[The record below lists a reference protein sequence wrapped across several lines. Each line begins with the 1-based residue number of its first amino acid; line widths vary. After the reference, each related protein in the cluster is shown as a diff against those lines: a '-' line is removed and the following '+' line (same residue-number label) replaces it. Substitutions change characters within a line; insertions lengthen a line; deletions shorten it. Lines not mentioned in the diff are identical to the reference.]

1 MNLYAESSAVLS
13 WLLAENSSGPVL
25 PLLSNADLVIASDL
39 TLIECDRVLI
49 RATTTKRI
57 PEAQVSDRR
66 ALLARVS
73 EHWTLFR
80 VDSEIV
86 ARARQPFPQE
96 PIRTLD
102 AIHLATA
109 IVARNLVPEI
119 QLLTLDDRL
128 RICGAQLGFEIL
140 PH

>member
-1 MNLYAESSAVLS
+1 MLS

-109 IVARNLVPEI
+109 IVARSLVPEI

-128 RICGAQLGFEIL
+128 RTCGSQLGFEIL

>member
-1 MNLYAESSAVLS
+1 MLS

>member
-1 MNLYAESSAVLS
+1 MLS
-13 WLLAENSSGPVL
+13 WLLAENSSGAVRTI
-25 PLLSNADLVIASDL
+25 LSDAELVMASDL

-49 RATTTKRI
+49 RAVKTKLLR
-57 PEAQVSDRR
+57 EAQVSDRR

-80 VDSEIV
+80 VDSNVV
-86 ARARQPFPQE
+86 ARARQPFPKE

-109 IVARNLVPEI
+109 IIARNLVPEI

>member
-1 MNLYAESSAVLS
+1 MLS
-13 WLLAENSSGPVL
+13 WLLAENSSGTVRTI
-25 PLLSNADLVIASDL
+25 LSEADLVLASDL
-39 TLIECDRVLI
+39 TLIECDRVLK
-49 RATTTKRI
+49 RAITTKHI
-57 PEAQVSDRR
+57 SEGQVSDRR
-66 ALLARVS
+66 AMLARVS

-80 VDSEIV
+80 VDSDIV
-86 ARARQPFPQE
+86 ARARQPFPKE

-119 QLLTLDDRL
+119 RLLTLDNRL
-128 RICGAQLGFEIL
+128 RICGAQLGFDIL

>member
-1 MNLYAESSAVLS
+1 MLS
-13 WLLAENSSGPVL
+13 WLLAENSSGPVR
-25 PLLSNADLVIASDL
+25 PILSNADLVNASDL

-57 PEAQVSDRR
+57 PEAKISDRR

-73 EHWTLFR
+73 EHRTLFR
-80 VDSEIV
+80 VDSDIV
-86 ARARQPFPQE
+86 ARTRQPFPQE

-119 QLLTLDDRL
+119 QLLTLDNRM
-128 RICGAQLGFEIL
+128 RICGTQLGFEIL

>member
-1 MNLYAESSAVLS
+1 VLS

-73 EHWTLFR
+73 EHWTLFL

>member
-1 MNLYAESSAVLS
+1 M
-13 WLLAENSSGPVL
+13 
-25 PLLSNADLVIASDL
+25 IASDL
-39 TLIECDRVLI
+39 ILVECDRVLI
-49 RATTTKRI
+49 RVTTTKRI

-73 EHWTLFR
+73 EHWALFR

-86 ARARQPFPQE
+86 VRARQPFPQE

-109 IVARNLVPEI
+109 NVARNLVPEI

>member
-1 MNLYAESSAVLS
+1 MLS
-13 WLLAENSSGPVL
+13 WLLAENSSGTVRT
-25 PLLSNADLVIASDL
+25 LLSEADLVIASDL

-49 RATTTKRI
+49 RAITTKQI
-57 PEAQVSDRR
+57 SEGQVSDRR
-66 ALLARVS
+66 AMLARVS
-73 EHWTLFR
+73 EHWSVFR
-80 VDSEIV
+80 VDSDIV
-86 ARARQPFPQE
+86 ARARQPFPHE

-119 QLLTLDDRL
+119 QLLTLDKQV

>member
-1 MNLYAESSAVLS
+1 MLS
-13 WLLAENSSGPVL
+13 WLLAENSSGTVRTI
-25 PLLSNADLVIASDL
+25 LSDADLVIASDL

-49 RATTTKRI
+49 RAITTKHI
-57 PEAQVSDRR
+57 SEAQVSDRR
-66 ALLARVS
+66 AMLARVS

-119 QLLTLDDRL
+119 QLLTLDNRL

>member
-1 MNLYAESSAVLS
+1 MLS
-13 WLLAENSSGPVL
+13 WLLAENSSGTVHT
-25 PLLSNADLVIASDL
+25 LSDADLVIASDL

-49 RATTTKRI
+49 CAITTKHI
-57 PEAQVSDRR
+57 SEAQVSDRR
-66 ALLARVS
+66 AMLARVS
-73 EHWTLFR
+73 KHWTLFR

-96 PIRTLD
+96 SIRILD

-119 QLLTLDDRL
+119 QLLTLNDRL
-128 RICGAQLGFEIL
+128 RICGAQLGFDIL

>member
-1 MNLYAESSAVLS
+1 VLS
-13 WLLAENSSGPVL
+13 WLLAENSSSPIR
-25 PLLSNADLVIASDL
+25 PLLSKADLIIASDL

-49 RATTTKRI
+49 RATTTKRLQ
-57 PEAQVSDRR
+57 EAQVSDRR

-80 VDSEIV
+80 IDSEIV

-128 RICGAQLGFEIL
+128 RICGAHLGFEIL
-140 PH
+140 P

>member
-1 MNLYAESSAVLS
+1 VLS

-119 QLLTLDDRL
+119 QLLTLDDLL

>member
-1 MNLYAESSAVLS
+1 MLS

-73 EHWTLFR
+73 EHWTLFQ

-109 IVARNLVPEI
+109 IVARKRVG
-119 QLLTLDDRL
+119 LLKILALLAPL
-128 RICGAQLGFEIL
+128 RSGL
-140 PH
+140 PSPC

>member
-1 MNLYAESSAVLS
+1 VLS

>member
-1 MNLYAESSAVLS
+1 MLS
-13 WLLAENSSGPVL
+13 WLLAENSSGTVRTI
-25 PLLSNADLVIASDL
+25 LSEADLVLASDL
-39 TLIECDRVLI
+39 TLIECDRVLKCAI
-49 RATTTKRI
+49 TTKHI
-57 PEAQVSDRR
+57 SEGQVSNRR
-66 ALLARVS
+66 AMLARVS

-80 VDSEIV
+80 VDSDIV
-86 ARARQPFPQE
+86 ARARQPFPKE

-128 RICGAQLGFEIL
+128 RICGAQLGFDIL

>member
-1 MNLYAESSAVLS
+1 MLS
-13 WLLAENSSGPVL
+13 WLLAENSSGTVRT
-25 PLLSNADLVIASDL
+25 LLSEADLVIASDL

-49 RATTTKRI
+49 RAITTKQI
-57 PEAQVSDRR
+57 SEGQVSDRR
-66 ALLARVS
+66 AMLARVS
-73 EHWTLFR
+73 EHWTVFR
-80 VDSEIV
+80 IDSDIV
-86 ARARQPFPQE
+86 ARARQPFPHE

-119 QLLTLDDRL
+119 QLLTLDKQV

>member
-1 MNLYAESSAVLS
+1 MLS
-13 WLLAENSSGPVL
+13 WLLAENSSGPIR
-25 PLLSNADLVIASDL
+25 PLLSKADLVIASDL

-49 RATTTKRI
+49 RATTTKRL

-128 RICGAQLGFEIL
+128 RLCGAQLGFEIL